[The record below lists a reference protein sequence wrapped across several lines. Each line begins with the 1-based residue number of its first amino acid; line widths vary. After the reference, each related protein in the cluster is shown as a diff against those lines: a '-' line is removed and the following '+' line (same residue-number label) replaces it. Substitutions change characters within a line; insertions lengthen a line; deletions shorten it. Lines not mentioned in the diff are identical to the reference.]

1 MTTNSPD
8 DISMPVRLPA
18 EWEAHECVLLAWPHE
33 HTDWAYM
40 LDEARECIASI
51 VRAVSVHECV
61 LLVGPASLCRESVM
75 ACGFDPSRVRFVD
88 LHTNDTWARDFG
100 PITVE
105 TGSGL
110 SVIDFKFN
118 AWGMKFAADKD
129 NLINTRLAMQG
140 IFKACYVNRLGF
152 VLEGGSIESDGCG
165 TLLTTAECL
174 LSPNRN
180 GEMTEGDIRSYL
192 ADTLGFSYQLWLHH
206 GALAGDDTD
215 SHIDTLAR
223 LAPHD
228 TIIYIGSVDSHG
240 QKVDTLAAMRD
251 ELLTLLT
258 RDGRPF
264 NLVELPLPD
273 PVYDEDG
280 MQLPATYANYLVSH
294 RAVYLPVYA
303 QPANDLLAEQTL
315 KIVYPDHDIVPVDCR
330 ALIRQHG
337 SLHCV
342 TMQLPL
348 GAVEGIVD
356 GRWAEKY
363 RNL

>member
-61 LLVGPASLCRESVM
+61 LLVGPASMCRESVM

-192 ADTLGFSYQLWLHH
+192 ADTLGFSHQLWLHH

-223 LAPHD
+223 LAPND
-228 TIIYIGSVDSHG
+228 TILYVGTDDVTDSHY
-240 QKVDTLAAMRD
+240 D
-251 ELLTLLT
+251 ELNKMKLQLQSFVTAS
-258 RDGRPF
+258 GQPY
-264 NLVELPLPD
+264 NLIELPLPD
-273 PVYDEDG
+273 AVYDEEG
-280 MQLPATYANYLVSH
+280 NRLPATYANFLIMNHSI
-294 RAVYLPVYA
+294 LMPVYRQPQKDELAA
-303 QPANDLLAEQTL
+303 QII
-315 KIVYPDHDIVPVDCR
+315 KIAFPDHQVVKIDCSV
-330 ALIRQHG
+330 LIKQHG

-342 TMQLPL
+342 TMQVPETILP
-348 GAVEGIVD
+348 I
-356 GRWAEKY
+356 
-363 RNL
+363 